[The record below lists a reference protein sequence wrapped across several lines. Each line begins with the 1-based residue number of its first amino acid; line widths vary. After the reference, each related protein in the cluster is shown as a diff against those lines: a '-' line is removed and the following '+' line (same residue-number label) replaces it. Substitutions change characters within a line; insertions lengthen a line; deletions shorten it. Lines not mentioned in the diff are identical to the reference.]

1 MITAVDYREAM
12 ARFATGVTI
21 VTTTDADGRWWGFT
35 ASSFSPVSID
45 PPLILVCL
53 GRDARCHPIFTS
65 APGFRVN
72 VLGPEHE
79 ELAVRFATKGIDKFA
94 GDEFR
99 AADDGLPTLDDALV
113 SLLCRT
119 TEIADGG
126 DHTILF
132 GAVEDVQLRHG
143 GRPAVHADRCFW
155 DLAPRAGGHRQPNPG
170 ARKPS
175 ARTPSGPASNLS

>member
-1 MITAVDYREAM
+1 VITAVTYREAM
-12 ARFATGVTI
+12 ARFPTGVTI
-21 VTTTDADGRWWGFT
+21 VTTTDADSRWWGFT

-65 APGFRVN
+65 APAFRVN

-94 GDEFR
+94 GDAFR
-99 AADDGLPTLDDALV
+99 AADDGLPILDDALV
-113 SLLCRT
+113 SLLCRR

-126 DHTILF
+126 DHTILLAAVQEIEIRSD
-132 GAVEDVQLRHG
+132 GA
-143 GRPAVHADRCFW
+143 PAVHVDRCFW
-155 DLAPRAGGHRQPNPG
+155 DLAPRASR
-170 ARKPS
+170 
-175 ARTPSGPASNLS
+175 